1 VAEPRP
7 ALPILAELE
16 AYWRLV
22 GGSVRARAQ
31 YRISFVMDIVA
42 SFIGSIGDL
51 LAILVIFS
59 HLPVLG
65 GWTRPEVCVLYGLA
79 GISFGLTDMLVGDL
93 DRLGDLI
100 RMGTFDIVMLRPL
113 GSLLQV
119 IASELQV
126 RRLGRV
132 AQAAV
137 PLVWGMANVNV
148 DWNPARLLMLPVTVI
163 GGIAIFSGVWIAGA
177 SISFWTSESREV
189 ANTFTYG
196 GNFLTSY
203 PVNLFG
209 DWLRR
214 FMAFVV
220 PLAFVAYYPCLVI
233 LGKPDPILGRPELGL
248 LSPAIAA
255 MALAAGRGLWRL
267 GARHYQSTGS

>member
-1 VAEPRP
+1 MVDLR
-7 ALPILAELE
+7 
-16 AYWRLV
+16 AYRRLV
-22 GGSVRARAQ
+22 GASVRARAQ

-42 SFIGSIGDL
+42 SFVGSVGDL

-65 GWTRPEVCVLYGLA
+65 GWTRQEVCVLYGLA

-100 RMGTFDIVMLRPL
+100 RLGVFDVVLLRPP

-137 PLVWGMANVNV
+137 PLVWGMAHVNV
-148 DWNPARLLMLPVTVI
+148 DWSPLRLLMLPITVV

-196 GNFLTSY
+196 GNFLTSF
-203 PVNLFG
+203 PINLFG

-214 FMAFVV
+214 FMAFIV

-233 LGKPDPILGRPELGL
+233 LGKPDPVLGLPELGL
-248 LSPAIAA
+248 LSPVIAVA
-255 MALAAGRGLWRL
+255 ALAAGRCIWSL
-267 GARHYQSTGS
+267 GVRRYQSTGS